1 MRRSERWKS
10 LLTMPSISIVS
21 CKLYSNEIFGLGE
34 ADRGGIDTTRVGSQA
49 FTSGTW
55 MMALLVLFF

>member
-10 LLTMPSISIVS
+10 LLTMPSISIAS
-21 CKLYSNEIFGLGE
+21 CKLYPNEIFDQSE